1 MDDGDDGGSDEDDGD
16 DGGSDDDKDDD
27 DDSDKARCVC
37 VSARP

>member
-27 DDSDKARCVC
+27 DSDKARCVC

>member
-1 MDDGDDGGSDEDDGD
+1 VDDGDDGGSDEDDGD

-27 DDSDKARCVC
+27 DSDKARCVC

>member
-1 MDDGDDGGSDEDDGD
+1 VDDGDDGGSDEDDGD